1 MIKFEDLVK
10 AHEAEPVFG
19 STLRNSLLAPPPQT
33 SIPTKRL
40 DVSKAMADIQAN
52 VRWHDNT
59 LRMVARLVHEGLTDE
74 EILAKAGEFQCEG
87 YSLEQTINEIQVMI
101 DGARRKGFDQKAT
114 SATEEANVI
123 SPSNRKPFLR
133 RLSDIPL

>member
-19 STLRNSLLAPPPQT
+19 STLRNFLLAPPPQT

-52 VRWHDNT
+52 VCWHDNT
-59 LRMVARLVHEGLTDE
+59 LRLVARLVHDGLTD
-74 EILAKAGEFQCEG
+74 
-87 YSLEQTINEIQVMI
+87 
-101 DGARRKGFDQKAT
+101 
-114 SATEEANVI
+114 
-123 SPSNRKPFLR
+123 
-133 RLSDIPL
+133 